1 MAPGP
6 GGRMGGRFLTEE
18 EMKEKP
24 KVTAELLKRIFG
36 YLKPYWKQLILVLAA
51 ILISSILTL
60 LPSILTGKIVDE
72 GLIGRNLSALIR
84 YIILSLA
91 VTLGANLI
99 GVLENYLNS
108 WIAQHITYD
117 MRNQMYRHLQKMS
130 QRFFTSSN
138 QGDIITRMTS
148 DIDGVQQIITST
160 FTSIISN
167 VLTLTVALVAMYQK
181 NWILATIGIVIVPL
195 FALPTRSAGKK
206 RWSLTNES
214 QECND
219 EINGILNE
227 TLSVSGQLLVK
238 LFGKEE
244 QEYQRY
250 EAVNRRM
257 IDLNIREQMAGRWFR
272 VIISTFS
279 SIGPMLLY
287 LVGGILMMRYDADL
301 TVGDITVLVALLGRM
316 YGPVNQLLN
325 IQVDWIRS
333 MALFSRLFAY
343 YDMPVEIQN
352 PENPVYPTEGE
363 NGRAAGH
370 VEFEK
375 VDFWYEPER
384 QILRDVNF
392 ELKPGHSI
400 AIVGPSGSGKSTLIN
415 LIPRLY
421 DVTGGMVRFDGV
433 DVRKLDLTWLRKNI
447 GVVSQETYLFNGTIR
462 ENLLYA
468 KEDATEEEIIEA
480 CRKAN
485 ILEFIEAQET
495 GLDTVVGNRGLKL
508 SGGEKQRIS
517 IARVLLKD
525 PALLIFDE
533 ATSALD
539 SISEAKIQEAIDPLI
554 ESRTSI
560 LIAHR
565 LSTILAADEIL
576 VISGGTIAERGKHA
590 DLVGKGGVYTELYET
605 QFKVRAIE
613 EGNFDPQWDLL
624 LEGTGN
630 PVEDHM
636 QAIREDLDAVPPVGR
651 KDGGEYRRKHRGD
664 GHGSHGVQPQEQGGT
679 PQDGSHSGQLQEQG
693 GTPQDGS
700 RP

>member
-1 MAPGP
+1 MAGPG
-6 GGRMGGRFLTEE
+6 GGRMGGRYLTEE
-18 EMKEKP
+18 EKKEAP
-24 KVTAELLKRIFG
+24 KVTGALIKRIFS
-36 YLKPYWKQLILVLAA
+36 YLIPYWKQLAVVLVA
-51 ILISSILTL
+51 ILFSSIFSLM
-60 LPSILTGKIVDE
+60 PSILTGKIVDE
-72 GLIGRNLSALIR
+72 GLIGRNLSQLIK

-99 GVLENYLNS
+99 GVLESYMNT
-108 WIAQHITYD
+108 WIAQHITFD
-117 MRNQMYRHLQKMS
+117 MRNAMYRHLQKMS
-130 QRFFTSSN
+130 QRFFTSNN

-148 DIDGVQQIITST
+148 DIDGVQQIITNT
-160 FTSIISN
+160 FTSILSN
-167 VLTLTVALVAMYQK
+167 SITLIVALIAMYQK
-181 NWILATIGIVIVPL
+181 NWILATIGIIIVPL
-195 FALPTRSAGKK
+195 FALPTRSAGKT
-206 RWSLTNES
+206 RWSITSEA
-214 QECND
+214 QACND

-244 QEYQRY
+244 EEYKKY
-250 EAVNRRM
+250 EDVNRRM
-257 IDLNIREQMAGRWFR
+257 IALNIKERMAGRWFM

-287 LVGGILMMRYDADL
+287 LVGGILMMKYDANL

-316 YGPVNQLLN
+316 YGPVNHLLN

-333 MALFSRLFAY
+333 MALFTRLFAY
-343 YDMPVEIQN
+343 YDMPVEIETPAEPVW
-352 PENPVYPTEGE
+352 PET
-363 NGRAAGH
+363 
-370 VEFEK
+370 
-375 VDFWYEPER
+375 DFGGKAKGNVLFQEVGFYYDPER
-384 QILRDVNF
+384 QILQNVNF
-392 ELKPGHSI
+392 ELLPGRSV

-421 DVTGGMVRFDGV
+421 DVTEGAVLFDGV
-433 DVRKLDLTWLRKNI
+433 DVRKLDLTWLRRNI

-462 ENLLYA
+462 DNLLYA
-468 KEDATEEEIIEA
+468 KEDATEEEMIEA
-480 CRKAN
+480 CKKAN
-485 ILEFIEAQET
+485 IYDFIESQED

-554 ESRTSI
+554 ASRTSI

-576 VISGGTIAERGKHA
+576 VIAGGTIAERGKHA
-590 DLVGKGGVYTELYET
+590 DLVKKGGVYTELYET
-605 QFKVRAIE
+605 QFKVKAIE
-613 EGNFDPQWDLL
+613 DGTFDPQWDLL

-636 QAIREDLDAVPPVGR
+636 EAIREDLSAIPPIGR
-651 KDGGEYRRKHRGD
+651 KDGGEYRRRRRNESD
-664 GHGSHGVQPQEQGGT
+664 T
-679 PQDGSHSGQLQEQG
+679 
-693 GTPQDGS
+693 
-700 RP
+700 